1 MISADHPGQQKHGS
15 QLHANHVGAEERH
28 SNFLRPEG
36 ARAKPG
42 GSASRQV
49 GDFREEYRG

>member
-1 MISADHPGQQKHGS
+1 MVSADHSGQQKHGG

-28 SNFLRPEG
+28 SNLLRPEG
-36 ARAKPG
+36 ARTNPG

-49 GDFREEYRG
+49 GDFREEYCG